1 MPPSPTQSATKEEIM
16 DRVRAMAPRFA
27 ERAAAAEEARRIPQ
41 ESVKDML
48 DAGFARI
55 LVPKSVGGYGLGFD
69 TWFEVT
75 RELCKA
81 DASHGWCAS
90 LIIHHNHLIAQYPEA
105 AQKDAVG
112 QRPRCADR
120 SFVRAG
126 DGRRAGRRRLS
137 HLRQGLAVRQR
148 RRSLHLG
155 HARRHGARRRQR
167 RSGNSSWSRPAT
179 TRIRDTWFTAGMRGT
194 GSKTIVTDNAFVPSG
209 LVLKLTELRDGKTP
223 GGAMHSD
230 TIFHTPFFYYA
241 PISFATPMLGAA
253 QGAYEHFREWTK
265 TRKAQDGSSVAEK
278 TSVQVRMARAAA
290 DLDAADLLLRRAVNV
305 TDAPQDYSPNH
316 LARSVRDFARVSEL
330 TVSVIDT
337 LVALSGTASFNTS
350 HPLQRAWRDI
360 HFMSMHIAV
369 NTEMN
374 FSHYGRMELGSG
386 ARREP
391 AVFLICC
398 AAQRKPACCTS
409 G

>member
-1 MPPSPTQSATKEEIM
+1 MPSPSATATKPEIM

-27 ERAAAAEEARRIPQ
+27 ERAEAAEEARRIPQ
-41 ESVKDML
+41 ASVDEML
-48 DAGFARI
+48 AAGFARI
-55 LVPKSVGGYGLGFD
+55 LIPTEAGGYGLGFD

-90 LIIHHNHLIAQYPEA
+90 LIIHHNHLIAQYPQQ
-105 AQKDAVG
+105 AQKTLWVNGLDVPIAASFAPAVQATPADGGYRISGKGSPFASGVDHCTWVMLGGMVPDAGGGAPDWKFFLV
-112 QRPRCADR
+112 PP
-120 SFVRAG
+120 G
-126 DGRRAGRRRLS
+126 DYT
-137 HLRQGLAVRQR
+137 V
-148 RRSLHLG
+148 
-155 HARRHGARRRQR
+155 
-167 RSGNSSWSRPAT
+167 
-179 TRIRDTWFTAGMRGT
+179 RDTWFTAGMRGT
-194 GSKTIVTDNAFVPSG
+194 GSKTVVVDNAFVPNG

-223 GGAMHSD
+223 GGAMYKD

-265 TRKAQDGSSVAEK
+265 SRRGQDGTPIAER

-290 DLDAADLLLRRAVNV
+290 DLDGAELLLRRAVNV
-305 TDAPQDYSPNH
+305 TDAPQDYSPDH

-330 TVSVIDT
+330 TVGVIDT

-350 HPLQRAWRDI
+350 SPLQRAWRDV

-374 FSHYGRMELGSG
+374 FAHYGRMELGLGRDAS
-386 ARREP
+386 RP
-391 AVFLICC
+391 YF
-398 AAQRKPACCTS
+398 
-409 G
+409 